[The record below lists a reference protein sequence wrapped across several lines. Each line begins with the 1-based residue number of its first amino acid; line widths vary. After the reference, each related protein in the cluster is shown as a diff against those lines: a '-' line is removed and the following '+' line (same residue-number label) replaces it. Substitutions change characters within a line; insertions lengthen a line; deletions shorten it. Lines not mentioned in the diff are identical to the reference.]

1 MGLYSALFRSFFK
14 LDYRVDLPGLEVKYA
29 CEAAEKV
36 GAKIHFMGAEL
47 NSDSAKR
54 LAHETRLTLLD
65 YLRQRFMHKNSLW
78 TYERN
83 NNQQKQLLV
92 GPAAYT
98 EKCMDQN
105 QNSHLEPLSNTS
117 VGTCVLIQDTPSADP
132 SPGTCATPAQTVP
145 SFPPSCRENE
155 RVQGPRRKTAS
166 GRERCQA
173 RSFIIRSLS
182 FVYSCSFVFIR

>member
-105 QNSHLEPLSNTS
+105 QINWY
-117 VGTCVLIQDTPSADP
+117 VA
-132 SPGTCATPAQTVP
+132 ATATF
-145 SFPPSCRENE
+145 FPHFKR
-155 RVQGPRRKTAS
+155 
-166 GRERCQA
+166 
-173 RSFIIRSLS
+173 I
-182 FVYSCSFVFIR
+182 FVDEKDEDIFEQID